1 MVKRLILI
9 IIGALVFTLLLQT
22 VALAGWTPQD
32 IYDDFATNGKLTRE
46 YTNAELQ
53 AYLNDSTQAQ
63 YGDPD
68 VKKRLTEVVKDRLS
82 RDEYPFTG
90 FQIAILVI
98 VVVALIGGGFALRQ
112 LSRPKKPA
120 QKN

>member
-1 MVKRLILI
+1 VVKRLILI